1 MVIEGLARLVRFAVD
16 KGHLDGYKVNDNIS
30 FPLLQFA
37 NDTILIY
44 EASQSNLLAIKTIF
58 RSF

>member
-1 MVIEGLARLVRFAVD
+1 MVTEGLAGLVRFAVD
-16 KGHLDGYKVNDNIS
+16 KGHLVGYKVNDNIS